1 MNKPWKYIKHK
12 NQNPPPMSW
21 AEKRLLNAIFGE
33 MGLGEANVMSGIDDI
48 IDNEVDYVPLH
59 KPVDYNS
66 WAKRGERFYSVDV
79 THKQLPADIYVVK
92 KDNNGVPY
100 FNVAPFLTDKLT
112 PFAGT
117 PAPYVFEQIQRF
129 WESKETF
136 KKLGFLHKRGI
147 LFYGSAG
154 CGKTASIKLIVDDV
168 IKRNGIAVYVREF
181 AETSE
186 GLKIFRKVEPDR
198 PVVCI
203 EEDIETFLCEKDETR
218 EFLAFL
224 DGENQIDNVCHLST
238 TNKPEELEERIIKRP
253 GRFDLVIGVNP
264 PVKEA
269 RFEYLKQLLTET
281 LAEKEIAELATQTQ
295 GLGFSHLRELVACVV
310 CLKLDKKETL
320 ERLKKGITEKV
331 KMKKLGNESELGF
344 TVNFEGGK

>member
-1 MNKPWKYIKHK
+1 MSKPWKSIYHK
-12 NQNPPPMSW
+12 SQR
-21 AEKRLLNAIFGE
+21 AERRLLEALLEIGE
-33 MGLGEANVMSGIDDI
+33 PRGMSGIEDI
-48 IDNEVDYVPLH
+48 LDNEVDYVPLH

-100 FNVAPFLTDKLT
+100 FHVAPFLTDKLT

-117 PAPYVFEQIQRF
+117 PAPYVFEQIQTF
-129 WESKETF
+129 WKAKETF
-136 KKLGFLHKRGI
+136 NKLGFLHKRGV
-147 LFYGSAG
+147 LFFGAAG
-154 CGKTASIKLIVDDV
+154 CGKTACVKLIVDDV
-168 IKRNGIAVYVREF
+168 IKRNGIAVYIRDFE
-181 AETSE
+181 ETSE
-186 GLKIFRKVEPDR
+186 GLKMFRKVEPDR
-198 PVVCI
+198 PVVAI
-203 EEDIETFLCEKDETR
+203 EEDIETFLNEKDETR

-224 DGENQIDNVCHLST
+224 DGENQINNIVNLAT

-264 PVKEA
+264 PIKEA
-269 RFEYLKQLLTET
+269 RQEYLKQLLCG
-281 LAEKEIAELATQTQ
+281 AMPDKEIAELATQTQ
-295 GLGFSHLRELVACVV
+295 GLGFSHLRELVACIVG
-310 CLKLDKKETL
+310 LKLDKKETL